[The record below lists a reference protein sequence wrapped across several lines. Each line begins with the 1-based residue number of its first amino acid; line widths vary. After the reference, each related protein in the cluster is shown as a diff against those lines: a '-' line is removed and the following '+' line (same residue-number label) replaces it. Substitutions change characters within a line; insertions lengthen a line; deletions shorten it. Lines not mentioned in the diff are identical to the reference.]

1 MWLHVLENRCRDMNL
16 ARSKVNISSQSRK
29 LLAFTLVVSL
39 LLTIWASSSHLWD
52 QYRVVTDVQDYYW
65 MALAQDPTLFA
76 RDYLFLP
83 SNYVVDTNVL
93 GFRLLLAPR
102 SLGHGLFYYLAST
115 AVSYIWLFKLSIL
128 VLVPLCVVYL
138 FKVGQFLEDD
148 LTGVSLS
155 FIFTFFILA
164 SPLSLSMGSGLPRG
178 FSIPILVLFL
188 CYLIRQQYLGA
199 GVMILIGSLVYLPT
213 FPPMV
218 LTYAFA
224 LVRVKRPL
232 KLSLSINRS
241 NLMPFVGSLL
251 ISALVVG
258 LALAAQLNFIPSST
272 PAGFVSNSV
281 GNVPISNNPYY
292 QSEGPVSLFLSFP
305 FLGRAG
311 IFNTGGDVVNF
322 LVMLI
327 IGFLIYKTVG
337 SKSLQRIPG
346 VLWGLLAAGLIMY
359 ALSLF
364 FVLGLSSFALYLPS
378 RYTRSTLF
386 MFMLFFVGL
395 NWVDFL
401 HELPN
406 WLRKN
411 AQLLIF
417 FILTLGLAFA
427 AIYVLTPNRP
437 LLIPTFWLVGLI
449 MGGVLTPLGG
459 GALYWLATQKLSL
472 KDLKKWGTLLAL
484 GVIVIYIGT
493 VYIGILGLK
502 TINPSEQERNLY
514 EFVATLPKDTVL
526 VGDPDI
532 MTNIP
537 LFSKRSVLFRG
548 LFPRG
553 DAPIVEYFDAQ
564 YAETTQPMLEFCQ
577 QYQIDYLV
585 LDRRDFDPDYVA
597 QGDFFYEP
605 WNSRISTRVRGRSNF
620 VLLQLEP
627 VFASGPFEVI
637 RCDSETILAG
647 K

>member
-1 MWLHVLENRCRDMNL
+1 MNV
-16 ARSKVNISSQSRK
+16 AKSKWNTPGKTRK
-29 LLAFTLVVSL
+29 LLAITLGVSL
-39 LLTIWASSSHLWD
+39 LLTIWVTSSHLWD
-52 QYRVVTDVQDYYW
+52 KYKVVMDVQDYYW

-76 RDYLFLP
+76 RDYLYLP
-83 SNYVVDTNVL
+83 SNYVIDTNVL
-93 GFRLLLAPR
+93 GFRLLLYPR

-115 AVSYIWLFKLSIL
+115 VVSYVWLFKFSIL

-155 FIFTFFILA
+155 LIFTFFILA
-164 SPLSLSMGSGLPRG
+164 SPLSLSVGSGLPRG
-178 FSIPILVLFL
+178 FSIPILALFL

-218 LTYAFA
+218 LTYALA
-224 LVRVKRPL
+224 LVRVERPL
-232 KLSLSINRS
+232 KLSLNVNRA

-251 ISALVVG
+251 VSALVVG

-272 PAGFVSNSV
+272 PVGFVSNLVEDVSISD
-281 GNVPISNNPYY
+281 NPIY

-337 SKSLQRIPG
+337 SQSLQRIPG
-346 VLWGLLAAGLIMY
+346 ALWGLLAAGFIMY

-386 MFMLFFVGL
+386 TVALFFVGL

-401 HELPN
+401 RELPN
-406 WLRKN
+406 WLRRN
-411 AQLLIF
+411 ARLLIF
-417 FILTLGLAFA
+417 FILTLGLAFGA
-427 AIYVLTPNRP
+427 VYLFTPNRP
-437 LLIPTFWLVGLI
+437 LLIPTFWLLGLI
-449 MGGVLTPLGG
+449 MGGILVPLGG
-459 GALYWLATQKLSL
+459 SVLYWLATQKSPL
-472 KDLKKWGTLLAL
+472 KGLKRWGALLVF
-484 GVIVIYIGT
+484 GIIVIYVGT
-493 VYIGILGLK
+493 AYIRILGLK
-502 TINPSEQERNLY
+502 TTNPSEHERNIY
-514 EFVATLPKDTVL
+514 EFVAVLPKDVVL

-537 LFSKRSVLFRG
+537 IFSRRSVLFKG
-548 LFPRG
+548 LFPRS

-564 YAETTQPMLEFCQ
+564 YAETAQPMLEFCQ

-585 LDRRDFDPDYVA
+585 LDTRDFDPDYVA
-597 QGDFFYEP
+597 KEDFFYEP
-605 WNSRISTRVRGRSNF
+605 WNSRITTRVRGRSNF

-637 RCDSETILAG
+637 RCDPKTILAD